1 MTPDEF
7 IQYMILNVSDLMTQI
22 IDAAGQATHI
32 YAARFDRHAQHTSHL
47 SGEEWVQELL
57 QGHNNRIYNELGMNK
72 TVFLNLLEVL
82 RIDAGVCGSHYVT
95 AGEQL
100 ATFLYYAHHGLSNR
114 ALQERFQRSGDTI
127 SKYAALNR
135 IAIY

>member
-1 MTPDEF
+1 
-7 IQYMILNVSDLMTQI
+7 MILNVSNLMTQI

-57 QGHNNRIYNELGMNK
+57 QGHDNRIYNELGMNK

-82 RIDAGVCGSHYVT
+82 RIDAGVCGSCYVT

-100 ATFLYYAHHGLSNR
+100 ATFLYYVHCGLSNW
-114 ALQERFQRSGDTI
+114 ALQEQFQRSGDTI